1 VAAGIA
7 ETYGIDVI
15 LVRVLWVLAAIAGFG
30 IPLYVIAWI
39 ALPSETGG
47 GLTGGERT
55 REVSLVLGLALIALG
70 VFVAFDRA
78 WPGRPHIGAITW
90 PLFLI
95 LGGVAILLVRR
106 ARDADTPPEI
116 SPDRTYGERPEPG
129 AEPATTSTSP
139 DAPPTDEAP
148 PGPDTLPTVPAT
160 AAAAGAGAPPEP
172 PTTAWTQRAPWP
184 ATSRPPRPRRAREQP
199 FLTPLTLS
207 VLLIGAGV
215 VALLDALDVIEVE
228 PSIVLASALGLVALV
243 LILAAW
249 VGRARFLI
257 FVGIVLTV
265 FAIGTAI
272 LDVPL
277 GGGWGDR
284 TYEPTSRAEIRS
296 PYELSGGQL
305 RLDLRDVSFAGAVT
319 RVDASVGFGQL
330 LVDVPAG
337 VRVVVH
343 ARVSAGNVDLF
354 GHTED
359 GLHIDTEQRVAG
371 TGQGSLRLDLRVGAG
386 EIVVRR
392 FDRTRTEILTE
403 LRVPPVVVGS
413 AA

>member
-1 VAAGIA
+1 
-7 ETYGIDVI
+7 
-15 LVRVLWVLAAIAGFG
+15 
-30 IPLYVIAWI
+30 
-39 ALPSETGG
+39 
-47 GLTGGERT
+47 
-55 REVSLVLGLALIALG
+55 
-70 VFVAFDRA
+70 
-78 WPGRPHIGAITW
+78 
-90 PLFLI
+90 
-95 LGGVAILLVRR
+95 
-106 ARDADTPPEI
+106 
-116 SPDRTYGERPEPG
+116 
-129 AEPATTSTSP
+129 
-139 DAPPTDEAP
+139 
-148 PGPDTLPTVPAT
+148 
-160 AAAAGAGAPPEP
+160 
-172 PTTAWTQRAPWP
+172 
-184 ATSRPPRPRRAREQP
+184 
-199 FLTPLTLS
+199 